1 MEEEERKGIAF
12 KEKQKKR
19 RSKQNVSGPQKF
31 RCRLSA
37 IGNRSLNRFRL
48 WDPVPPLTVS
58 KGSFFLMGK

>member
-19 RSKQNVSGPQKF
+19 RSKQNVS
-31 RCRLSA
+31 A
-37 IGNRSLNRFRL
+37 IGNQSLNRFRL